1 MNQQFDLS
9 REAILRLPVYFR
21 YLREWMV
28 QGKEKISSEE
38 FASVMGV
45 TSSQVRRDMSCF
57 GISGQKG
64 YGYTCRHLHDTI
76 ARLLGIFGEQSVI
89 IIGAGNLGHA
99 LAYHRMFEGRGYR
112 LTAVFDNDP
121 AIIGSEINRHTVR
134 AMETLPAFCR
144 NRLPEIAVLAVPS
157 HCAPEIADQLSDLGV
172 PGILN
177 FSHADLTPKKHTL
190 IENVH
195 LSDSLMVLSYRI
207 QYER

>member
-1 MNQQFDLS
+1 MDQRFDLS

-21 YLREWMV
+21 YLREWMI

-45 TSSQVRRDMSCF
+45 TSSQVRRDMSSF
-57 GISGQKG
+57 GITGQKG

-76 ARLLGIFGEQSVI
+76 AELLGVFGEQAVI

-99 LAYHRMFEGRGYR
+99 LAHHRMFQGRGYQI
-112 LTAVFDNDP
+112 TAIFDNDP
-121 AIIGSEINRHTVR
+121 NIIGKVINRHTVR
-134 AMETLPAFCR
+134 SMEELPAFCKKK
-144 NRLPEIAVLAVPS
+144 LPEIAVLAVPS
-157 HCAPEIADQLSDLGV
+157 HSASEVADHLSELGI

-177 FSHADLTPKKHTL
+177 FSYTDLAPQKHTL
-190 IENVH
+190 IENVR

>member
-76 ARLLGIFGEQSVI
+76 ADVYKRQAKELILSGKYPLKKISEMVGIDEYNHF
-89 IIGAGNLGHA
+89 LKMFK
-99 LAYHRMFEGRGYR
+99 YHEGVSPNKYR
-112 LTAVFDNDP
+112 QVF
-121 AIIGSEINRHTVR
+121 INTHFNK
-134 AMETLPAFCR
+134 E
-144 NRLPEIAVLAVPS
+144 
-157 HCAPEIADQLSDLGV
+157 
-172 PGILN
+172 
-177 FSHADLTPKKHTL
+177 
-190 IENVH
+190 
-195 LSDSLMVLSYRI
+195 
-207 QYER
+207 